1 MRELRESIIDGSLPQ
16 FVAAF
21 LQVRPAVSS
30 AVSAAVSPPFLH
42 RFSAVFVHSIL
53 ARSYL
58 HPQRMYPTGE
68 VPPWAAEALTIAG
81 IPTSTVATAG
91 EGPMIHQAQCAAFS
105 VLLFQCALFSV
116 PHHSVPSFSALFQCP
131 PSVPRHFGAIFQCPL
146 SVCPAPFSA
155 LFQCHSVPQGRADP
169 RGVPRSN
176 CRRRRD
182 SRRRRRRRRGRP
194 AEEGHRPAPQ
204 IHRVALEA
212 AGNPGLCAE
221 GPAGQG
227 ELGPEHSGMRPGPS
241 LLKRLLKWEG
251 CFVHVLLAMAIANMA
266 NGQQTWTLSVAHEI
280 N

>member
-42 RFSAVFVHSIL
+42 RFSAVFVHSLL

-116 PHHSVPSFSALFQCP
+116 PHHSVPSFSALFLCRSVKP
-131 PSVPRHFGAIFQCPL
+131 TPHPVSRSVRLPVPS
-146 SVCPAPFSA
+146 FSA
-155 LFQCHSVPQGRADP
+155 LFFPSSALLPVPSSSVLFVFQCRL
-169 RGVPRSN
+169 
-176 CRRRRD
+176 
-182 SRRRRRRRRGRP
+182 
-194 AEEGHRPAPQ
+194 HRP
-204 IHRVALEA
+204 
-212 AGNPGLCAE
+212 
-221 GPAGQG
+221 
-227 ELGPEHSGMRPGPS
+227 S
-241 LLKRLLKWEG
+241 LHPRLL
-251 CFVHVLLAMAIANMA
+251 LLSHPHRLPPPQVRHGRHGHTRRPRTACT
-266 NGQQTWTLSVAHEI
+266 QSKR
-280 N
+280 